1 MLYLPQMLHHPCL
14 ESEASTLWRQD
25 IPFHRTLGTLISA
38 GQGREGGESRD
49 AWLQPSTPTS
59 APDFLNGKNF
69 VNK

>member
-1 MLYLPQMLHHPCL
+1 MLYLPQMLHRPRP
-14 ESEASTLWRQD
+14 ESEASTLQRQG

-38 GQGREGGESRD
+38 GQGRESGESRG

-59 APDFLNGKNF
+59 VPDFLEGKNF